1 MGASVGL
8 ALRRA
13 GVLVQLEDADP
24 AVLAEAAARGAGDPR
39 AAEAAVPLV
48 VVAVPPLA
56 AGRVLAEQ
64 LVRWPMATVTDLTSV
79 KAAPLREAVELGG
92 DPTRL
97 VGGHPMAGREV
108 SGPGAARADLL
119 DDRLWVVT
127 PTSRTEPARLAA
139 VRVLAEACG
148 ASRWCSTPR
157 RTTARSR

>member
-1 MGASVGL
+1 M
-8 ALRRA
+8 
-13 GVLVQLEDADP
+13 
-24 AVLAEAAARGAGDPR
+24 
-39 AAEAAVPLV
+39 
-48 VVAVPPLA
+48 VAVPPLA

-64 LVRWPMATVTDLTSV
+64 LLRWPVATVTDLCSV
-79 KAAPLREAVELGG
+79 KAAPLREAVERGG

-148 ASRWCSTPR
+148 ALPVVLDPEAP
-157 RTTARSR
+157 TARSH